1 MKDGKD
7 IHLTEDVNF
16 DLEKFPY
23 YWLTRV
29 NARYL
34 QAMEDTLH
42 KLEFDNSRRRILIM
56 IANQDDLSISDI
68 VQYTIMKISTVTK
81 LVYRMEDEGYLTT
94 YRCENDRRITRVR
107 ITSEG
112 LEKIAAI
119 YEGTKD
125 ITEGS
130 FNGLTDDEIIKF
142 NQVLIKMFQNL
153 SIEKA

>member
-1 MKDGKD
+1 MKDDKD

-34 QAMEDTLH
+34 QAMEDTLN

-56 IANQDDLSISDI
+56 VANQDDLSISEI

-81 LVYRMEDEGYLTT
+81 LVYRLEEEGYLTT
-94 YRCENDRRITRVR
+94 YRCKKDRRITRVR
-107 ITSEG
+107 ITPQG
-112 LEKIAAI
+112 VAKISAI
-119 YEGTKD
+119 YEGTRA

-130 FNGLTDDEIIKF
+130 FNGLTEEEITKF
-142 NQVLIKMFQNL
+142 NRILIKMFQNL
-153 SIEKA
+153 SAEDS